1 MSKENNSE
9 KEISYTT
16 FFDDLERDLFQG
28 KPPEEQ
34 NALKKVAGAV
44 IIELAQGKKDKDTI
58 IKELKAKGI
67 AEASA
72 EQLVNRIE
80 QALSQVK
87 HVKFLKSVISFSQ
100 KMQPPENTIIKTIA
114 EKAAQELARNKTLEE
129 QKRIE
134 DSVAIIIKD
143 YIEDKKNSHILI
155 KKLTKRNIPEPLA
168 MQIVMYV
175 EQSISQYL
183 WTPEGQKLKAAK
195 YKQKMVYGLSLIIAG
210 AAILAST
217 RNENASHIMLF
228 IITPLFIFGI
238 IPFFKGLFGWLKYRG
253 QP

>member
-1 MSKENNSE
+1 MTEE
-9 KEISYTT
+9 KSSDRDISYTK

-28 KPPEEQ
+28 KAPEEQ
-34 NALKKVAGAV
+34 KALKKVAGTV

-58 IKELKAKGI
+58 IKELKAKGF

-100 KMQPPENTIIKTIA
+100 KIPPPEKTIINTIA
-114 EKAAQELARNKTLEE
+114 EKAVQELARNKSIEE

-134 DSVAIIIKD
+134 ESVAIIIKD
-143 YIEDKKNSHILI
+143 YIENKKNSQALI
-155 KKLTKRNIPEPLA
+155 KKLTKRNLPEPLA

-183 WTPEGQKLKAAK
+183 WTPEGRKLKAAK
-195 YKQKMVYGLSLIIAG
+195 YKHKMLYGLSLITAG
-210 AAILAST
+210 AATLASA
-217 RNENASHIMLF
+217 RNDNVPRIMLF
-228 IITPLFIFGI
+228 IIIPLFLFGI
-238 IPFFKGLFGWLKYRG
+238 IPFFKGLFGWLKYRDW
-253 QP
+253 P